1 MQAAFAHTLM
11 LFVAA
16 AVARLGWFMAQN
28 PERAIRFFTF
38 GTEPAS
44 GKRFA
49 LTWSK
54 MAGWVITVGGCLG
67 TVLYLVL
74 VPIDIF
80 HSHS

>member
-1 MQAAFAHTLM
+1 MRAAFAHALM

-16 AVARLGWFMAQN
+16 AVARLGWFMVHD
-28 PERAIRFFTF
+28 PERAIAFFTF
-38 GTEPAS
+38 GTEPAF

-54 MAGWVITVGGCLG
+54 MAGWVFTAGGCLG

-74 VPIDIF
+74 IPIDIF